1 MLLDI
6 SLVLKWWWEQCER
19 LYERQRSVLKTS
31 HLLTL
36 ATFLQLW
43 LSSQP
48 PAAPSTSLLPGSHL
62 ACHSGTLLPSPF
74 SCWKRASNPHQ
85 EEKVQRTTALR
96 VLCEPPATLPLS
108 LSNCFSSFPTFLPRM
123 FICRFFCYTHL
134 HTLASCIPTAKD
146 WTGPPHGD
154 TALECWLPFIHLPL
168 WPTGCSELTTLQ
180 HLQHWWHNISWLCR
194 HEELYIVCPWALYH
208 HTWGDVSQYSI

>member
-48 PAAPSTSLLPGSHL
+48 PAAPSTSLLSGSHL

-123 FICRFFCYTHL
+123 FICHFFGLHSSTHFGQL
-134 HTLASCIPTAKD
+134 HPYSQGLNRTTSRWHSPWMLAAIHSSPTLANRLLWAYNLA
-146 WTGPPHGD
+146 
-154 TALECWLPFIHLPL
+154 ALA
-168 WPTGCSELTTLQ
+168 
-180 HLQHWWHNISWLCR
+180 
-194 HEELYIVCPWALYH
+194 ALM
-208 HTWGDVSQYSI
+208 T